1 MSISFK
7 NFEKWAKKKFG
18 DQNVKIQGKEIR
30 IHSIFET
37 GDDDFHLWCSP
48 SGGKKKRK
56 NGTYHCFKT
65 DKKGSLVKLVMIVEG
80 CDRDEAV
87 AKLHGHTSIREIE
100 RQLVAFFAEQDQQQQ
115 VETPKSNIKLPEH
128 CYLISDLGTNN
139 WWRKKAEEYLNKRKI
154 PIRGLYICMD
164 GRYKGRIIIPYYDKI
179 GNLIYFNG
187 RHLGNSKCKYLGPPK
202 DIGVGKEDV
211 VFMAGKW
218 PETGSIIYL
227 CEGEFNAISLREAEL
242 NGAACGGKNMSE
254 KQAMLLS
261 DYRVVLCLD
270 RDKAG
275 AAGTAKMSS
284 MITALETAKKTTEKL
299 LYVIPPQGYNDWNE
313 FLVKNS
319 LPLLHHYLVKNQK
332 PLDYTGPRGTI
343 GDYFNFSDIYR

>member
-87 AKLHGHTSIREIE
+87 AKLHGHTSIREVE

-154 PIRGLYICMD
+154 PI
-164 GRYKGRIIIPYYDKI
+164 
-179 GNLIYFNG
+179 
-187 RHLGNSKCKYLGPPK
+187 
-202 DIGVGKEDV
+202 
-211 VFMAGKW
+211 
-218 PETGSIIYL
+218 
-227 CEGEFNAISLREAEL
+227 
-242 NGAACGGKNMSE
+242 
-254 KQAMLLS
+254 
-261 DYRVVLCLD
+261 
-270 RDKAG
+270 
-275 AAGTAKMSS
+275 
-284 MITALETAKKTTEKL
+284 
-299 LYVIPPQGYNDWNE
+299 
-313 FLVKNS
+313 
-319 LPLLHHYLVKNQK
+319 
-332 PLDYTGPRGTI
+332 
-343 GDYFNFSDIYR
+343 